1 MRSRS
6 RWSCV
11 RRAAAALAAGVFL
24 SAASPV
30 AAQDAPFAAPAFGAA
45 PCWDNAEPATVEESG
60 HVLANAEQRQVRR
73 VAIARGNKPAV
84 LALSAGE
91 MRIAYAAGLLVGW
104 GETGLRPD
112 FTVVTAAGKSALLAP
127 FAFVGDLGD
136 RPIAM
141 LMNCSTASSWP
152 QLADEAVAMLDAD
165 ILRVIAQRHRGGAR
179 LLVALPGSPA
189 RQETV
194 WDIGALAAAGDS
206 TGQALIAR
214 ILKASIDL
222 EAMVP
227 PEASGQGAGRLV
239 ERNRMFREVGTGE
252 AFLWPD
258 TLAVGAGTVH
268 LIHSGVLF
276 PDESDEFL
284 ARFGTAA
291 ETKPGVWLVP
301 GLALFRKGQ
310 SAHAQVRFASVRP
323 NLNLAAQRTFD
334 PAYLKGLY
342 LWAFRQGRMGK
353 EWRTRL
359 PSLAAP

>member
-1 MRSRS
+1 M
-6 RWSCV
+6 W
-11 RRAAAALAAGVFL
+11 
-24 SAASPV
+24 AASP
-30 AAQDAPFAAPAFGAA
+30 AMAQDAPFSAPAFGAA
-45 PCWDNAEPATVEESG
+45 PCWESAQPATVEESG

-73 VAIARGNKPAV
+73 VSLARGGKAAV

-112 FTVVTAAGKSALLAP
+112 FSVVTAAGKSALLAP

-136 RPIAM
+136 KPITM
-141 LMNCSTASSWP
+141 LMNCADASGWS
-152 QLADEAVAMLDAD
+152 QFADEAVALLDAD
-165 ILRVIAQRHRGGAR
+165 ILGAIARRHRAGAR

-194 WDIGALAAAGDS
+194 WDIGALAAAGDNAS
-206 TGQALIAR
+206 HALIAR

-222 EAMVP
+222 EALVP
-227 PEASGQGAGRLV
+227 PEASGHGAGRLV
-239 ERNRMFREVGTGE
+239 ERNRVFREVGTGE

-258 TLAVGAGTVH
+258 GMAVGSGMVH
-268 LIHSGVLF
+268 LIHNGVLF

-284 ARFGTAA
+284 TRFKPAD
-291 ETKPGVWLVP
+291 EDKPGVWLVP
-301 GLALFRKGQ
+301 GLVLFKKGQ
-310 SAHAQVRFASVRP
+310 AAHAQVRFASVRP

-359 PSLAAP
+359 PSLSAP